1 MTMKNDITE
10 LAQRMKAAAEKATQG
25 EWWADEV
32 KNEGCYGSGDDCVEG
47 FTSYA
52 IYGSDGQTLFDSLN
66 SDAACISE
74 EYDGEGHVAW
84 DETAQRNAEFIA
96 QANPANVLAL
106 VEALEKAQ
114 AKNAAAEKLVRC
126 KGRYHSEQNYRAL
139 AALFGVT
146 TPDLPPLDGEP
157 VGEVIEVGD
166 ALLVGWHKNLE
177 EGAKLYTTPQAPVMP
192 FGLHPDTQKLVTDF
206 CTALAE
212 KLYKAQ
218 LKYGYDADWKQDG
231 WPSQCQAHFHQHIA
245 KGDPRDVAA
254 YCAFMWW
261 HGWSTKPAEGLESRT
276 VAVNLPDYRNTYK
289 SPLADEVEHQ
299 VRLALELFSSAAGIK
314 WEAE

>member
-1 MTMKNDITE
+1 MTITLQAVNE
-10 LAQRMKAAAEKATQG
+10 LIASLESAGELSIRETKVMALAKAYQQLAAESVAQKAP
-25 EWWADEV
+25 
-32 KNEGCYGSGDDCVEG
+32 
-47 FTSYA
+47 
-52 IYGSDGQTLFDSLN
+52 IM
-66 SDAACISE
+66 
-74 EYDGEGHVAW
+74 
-84 DETAQRNAEFIA
+84 
-96 QANPANVLAL
+96 
-106 VEALEKAQ
+106 
-114 AKNAAAEKLVRC
+114 
-126 KGRYHSEQNYRAL
+126 
-139 AALFGVT
+139 
-146 TPDLPPLDGEP
+146 PL
-157 VGEVIEVGD
+157 
-166 ALLVGWHKNLE
+166 
-177 EGAKLYTTPQAPVMP
+177 
-192 FGLHPDTQKLVTDF
+192 GLHPDTQKLVADF

-276 VAVNLPDYRNTYK
+276 VTVKLPDYRNTYK

-314 WEAE
+314 VEAE